1 MWLAGEPWPALTGH
15 PSGWQVETQ
24 GPFRSSACSPCQ
36 HLEQV
41 RRRQAGRWVHRWTAW
56 VWGGERDS
64 SKGHGS
70 GLERRR
76 AGRERCMEKMA
87 FDRASKQILNRE
99 GGRGRSLGPSWD
111 PGWMACHSKIQKAK
125 DRMWEETVNLI
136 VEMQSYDSFYHIN
149 NLNLTKIF

>member
-1 MWLAGEPWPALTGH
+1 
-15 PSGWQVETQ
+15 
-24 GPFRSSACSPCQ
+24 
-36 HLEQV
+36 
-41 RRRQAGRWVHRWTAW
+41 
-56 VWGGERDS
+56 
-64 SKGHGS
+64 
-70 GLERRR
+70 
-76 AGRERCMEKMA
+76 MEKMA